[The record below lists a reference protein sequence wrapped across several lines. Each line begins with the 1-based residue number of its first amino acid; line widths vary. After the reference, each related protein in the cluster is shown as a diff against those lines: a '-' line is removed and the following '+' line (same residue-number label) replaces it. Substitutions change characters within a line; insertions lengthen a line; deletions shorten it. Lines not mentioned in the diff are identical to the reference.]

1 MVKIGV
7 VADDFTGTAS
17 SGMMMAKAQVET
29 GLFFDAA
36 SLDAFEYTDRLEAVY
51 VSSNSRFLPPE
62 DAKKIVR
69 ESAEALKKAGAQYYS
84 KKIDTTLRGGIGYE
98 VDAMLDFLG
107 EDSMAV
113 VVTAMPPSKR
123 ICIGGY
129 YAYRWRYDG
138 KGVQKNRGCLYQG
151 RRQYCSTG

>member
-84 KKIDTTLRGGIGYE
+84 KKIETTALSRRRFNGCCSYCNAT
-98 VDAMLDFLG
+98 VKTYLYW
-107 EDSMAV
+107 
-113 VVTAMPPSKR
+113 R
-123 ICIGGY
+123 IFHH
-129 YAYRWRYDG
+129 
-138 KGVQKNRGCLYQG
+138 
-151 RRQYCSTG
+151 

>member
-69 ESAEALKKAGAQYYS
+69 ESAEALKKAGTQYYS
-84 KKIDTTLRGGIGYE
+84 KKIDTTLRGGIG
-98 VDAMLDFLG
+98 
-107 EDSMAV
+107 
-113 VVTAMPPSKR
+113 
-123 ICIGGY
+123 
-129 YAYRWRYDG
+129 
-138 KGVQKNRGCLYQG
+138 
-151 RRQYCSTG
+151 